1 MNELNEMQKQDELKC
16 IKLIDEIR
24 EIGRRIDAPIK
35 IEYLDISTNRHASK
49 HKKLV
54 SLSELNDLNH
64 LRHLKSTHKV
74 LVPLLLKYLHEFKT
88 INFKNLIVSALKVKG
103 FYDATETLINEFNTT
118 SLNDSYKWSIG
129 DAFSII
135 LDGRYEDEYIEIIK
149 NNQNGT
155 SRQMVTI
162 ALGKLKSDKAI
173 PVLISLLD
181 DEQVNGHVVI
191 ALGYYKKPEF
201 RKYIEPFLTHKKAW
215 IRAQAKNAIK
225 KIESITKY
233 SD

>member
-1 MNELNEMQKQDELKC
+1 MNELNEMQKQDELK
-16 IKLIDEIR
+16 LINLIGEIR
-24 EIGRRIDAPIK
+24 GIGRRINEPIE
-35 IEYLDISTNRHASK
+35 IEYQDLSINRQAPK

-54 SLSELNDLNH
+54 PLSEINDLNH
-64 LRHLKSTHKV
+64 LRHLKLTHKV
-74 LVPLLLKYLHEFKT
+74 LVPLLLKYLHEFRT
-88 INFKNLIVSALKVKG
+88 INFKNLVVNALKVKG

-118 SLNDSYKWSIG
+118 DLIDSYKWSIG

-135 LDGRYEDEYIEIIK
+135 LDERYEDEYIKIVKNIK
-149 NNQNGT
+149 NGT

-181 DEQVNGHVVI
+181 DEEVNGHVVI

-215 IRAQAKNAIK
+215 IRAQAKAAIK
-225 KIESITKY
+225 KLDKVG
-233 SD
+233 